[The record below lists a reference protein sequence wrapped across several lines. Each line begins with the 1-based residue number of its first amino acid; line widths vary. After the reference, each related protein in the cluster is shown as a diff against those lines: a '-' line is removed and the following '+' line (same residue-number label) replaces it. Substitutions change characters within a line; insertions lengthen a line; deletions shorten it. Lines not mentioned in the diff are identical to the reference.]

1 MLYPSKIRQIVLLV
15 LALIMII
22 GVVSFFYSYPKEIN
36 ITYPAIQYK
45 PGEPSSSAV
54 KTTIKIEGT
63 LTDPLFRSK
72 KFSGNIEIG
81 TFEFTKTY
89 KLMDIDFSKEYP
101 FGDGGFPVFY
111 ETIQNG
117 AMHFEMFGRLK
128 RNSNFEHLV
137 IEILNTTHLYQR
149 IVAPAENYEAAMIIE
164 KLVES
169 SDK

>member
-1 MLYPSKIRQIVLLV
+1 MINSVPAGYGDTGLAVDAFVYPSAQRKS
-15 LALIMII
+15 
-22 GVVSFFYSYPKEIN
+22 VVNRVKYTFFYSYPKEIN

-89 KLMDIDFSKEYP
+89 KLMDIDF
-101 FGDGGFPVFY
+101 
-111 ETIQNG
+111 NG
-117 AMHFEMFGRLK
+117 LLPLLK
-128 RNSNFEHLV
+128 ITR
-137 IEILNTTHLYQR
+137 QQ
-149 IVAPAENYEAAMIIE
+149 
-164 KLVES
+164 
-169 SDK
+169 